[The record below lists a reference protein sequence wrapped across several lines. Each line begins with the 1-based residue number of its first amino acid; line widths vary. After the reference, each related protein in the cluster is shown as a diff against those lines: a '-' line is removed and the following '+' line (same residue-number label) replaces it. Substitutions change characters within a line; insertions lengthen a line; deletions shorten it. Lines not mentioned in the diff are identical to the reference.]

1 MDWGQPGAAEG
12 ENSNLKIEKLV
23 NVNEFNNSPMIL
35 PLGSWSNRDSDRKQR
50 DFFGNSISK
59 KGLTIQLREFQVSV
73 QIQDESH
80 GKHTLSKSTDN
91 SWSAF

>member
-23 NVNEFNNSPMIL
+23 NVNEFNNSPMFL

-50 DFFGNSISK
+50 DFLGIQSLR
-59 KGLTIQLREFQVSV
+59 KG
-73 QIQDESH
+73 
-80 GKHTLSKSTDN
+80 
-91 SWSAF
+91 